1 MSKMIIPAAKM
12 AIIAIIE
19 TGSVGQGNHVII
31 AHTACLEKTLTKK
44 VHNKMLVKRNSKI
57 LKL

>member
-19 TGSVGQGNHVII
+19 TGSVGEGNHVII
-31 AHTACLEKTLTKK
+31 AHTACLETLTKK

-57 LKL
+57 RKL

>member
-1 MSKMIIPAAKM
+1 MIIPAAKM

-31 AHTACLEKTLTKK
+31 AHTACLEETLTKK